1 MIPTTTEIAERLD
14 DLMTHAAAW
23 SRVLRARADRPGTP
37 SQMADLMQGA
47 ASEID
52 GAARAF
58 RWRAEQSGTGPF
70 DLIRTADRALAQAP
84 VLREVLELERDAAM
98 TGSPDDA
105 SWFAHELTALQRL
118 QAARRGLI
126 ALPPP
131 GETPAAE
138 LRALRSLSG
147 LIGAELLVEFDT
159 YPNGA
164 TSLTAQLGGG
174 GAAELPDGV
183 EAAAA
188 ERAIRLADPL
198 IRCEIPDWDVPP
210 GASGR
215 IRIGPE
221 EPWLDAV
228 DRAEE
233 WLLERTIDLETLAE
247 MRWEG
252 EGDPSPEP

>member
-1 MIPTTTEIAERLD
+1 MIPTTTQIAERLD

-23 SRVLRARADRPGTP
+23 SRALRARADRPGTP
-37 SQMADLMQGA
+37 EGVSGPLRTA
-47 ASEID
+47 ASEIA
-52 GAARAF
+52 GAAESF
-58 RWRAEQSGTGPF
+58 RWRAGQPDTSPAA
-70 DLIRTADRALAQAP
+70 LLRVADRALRHAP
-84 VLREVLELERDAAM
+84 ALRDLLGRERDAAM
-98 TGSPDDA
+98 TASPDDA
-105 SWFAHELTALQRL
+105 SWFAHELRALDRL
-118 QAARRGLI
+118 TGARRDLI
-126 ALPPP
+126 TLPPP

-138 LRALRSLSG
+138 LRALRGLSG

-159 YPNGA
+159 APGGG
-164 TSLTAQLGGG
+164 TTLTAQLSGGG
-174 GAAELPDGV
+174 CPDLPDGV
-183 EAAAA
+183 EASAA

-215 IRIGPE
+215 VRIGPD

-228 DRAEE
+228 DRTED
-233 WLLERTIDLETLAE
+233 WLLERTIDLDALEE